1 MIIVKTI
8 IVNLLKKE
16 WLSLFNSKYST
27 FNQYKEIINKC
38 LLDID
43 EDNFIEEIRIY
54 SSIIKILISNYDRTH
69 LFFISCGVNSQNI
82 DIIEIY

>member
-16 WLSLFNSKYST
+16 WLLSFSKYST

-38 LLDID
+38 LLSID

-54 SSIIKILISNYDRTH
+54 SSIIKILVSNYDRTH
-69 LFFISCGVNSQNI
+69 LFFISCGVDNQNI
-82 DIIEIY
+82 DIVEIY

>member
-16 WLSLFNSKYST
+16 WLLSFSKYST

-38 LLDID
+38 LLSID
-43 EDNFIEEIRIY
+43 DDNFIEEIRIY
-54 SSIIKILISNYDRTH
+54 SSIIKILVSNYNRTH
-69 LFFISCGVNSQNI
+69 LFFISCGVNNQNI

>member
-16 WLSLFNSKYST
+16 WLLSFSKYST

-43 EDNFIEEIRIY
+43 DDNFIEEIRIY
-54 SSIIKILISNYDRTH
+54 SSIIKILVSNYDRTH

>member
-16 WLSLFNSKYST
+16 WLSSFSKYST

-43 EDNFIEEIRIY
+43 DDNFIEEIRIY
-54 SSIIKILISNYDRTH
+54 SSIIKILVSNYDRTH
-69 LFFISCGVNSQNI
+69 LFFIFCGVNNQNI

>member
-16 WLSLFNSKYST
+16 WLLSFSKYST

-38 LLDID
+38 LLSIND
-43 EDNFIEEIRIY
+43 DNFIEEIRIY
-54 SSIIKILISNYDRTH
+54 SSIIKILVSNYDRTH
-69 LFFISCGVNSQNI
+69 LFFISCGVNNQNI

>member
-8 IVNLLKKE
+8 IVNLLKRE
-16 WLSLFNSKYST
+16 WLSSFSKYST

-43 EDNFIEEIRIY
+43 DDNFIEEIRIY
-54 SSIIKILISNYDRTH
+54 SSIIKILVSNYDRTH
-69 LFFISCGVNSQNI
+69 LFFISCGVDSQNI

>member
-16 WLSLFNSKYST
+16 WLLSFSKYST

-54 SSIIKILISNYDRTH
+54 SSIIKILVSNYDRTH
-69 LFFISCGVNSQNI
+69 LFFISCGVDNQNI
-82 DIIEIY
+82 DIVEIY

>member
-16 WLSLFNSKYST
+16 WLLSFSKYST
-27 FNQYKEIINKC
+27 FNQYREIINKC
-38 LLDID
+38 LLSID
-43 EDNFIEEIRIY
+43 DDNFIEEIRIY
-54 SSIIKILISNYDRTH
+54 SSIIKILVSNYDRTH
-69 LFFISCGVNSQNI
+69 LFFISCGVNNQNI

>member
-16 WLSLFNSKYST
+16 WLLSFSKYST

-38 LLDID
+38 LLSID
-43 EDNFIEEIRIY
+43 DDNFIEEIRIY
-54 SSIIKILISNYDRTH
+54 SSIIKILVSNYDRTH
-69 LFFISCGVNSQNI
+69 LFFISCGVDSQNI

>member
-16 WLSLFNSKYST
+16 WLSSFSKYST

-38 LLDID
+38 LLSID
-43 EDNFIEEIRIY
+43 DDNFIEEIRIY
-54 SSIIKILISNYDRTH
+54 SSIIKILVSNYDRTH
-69 LFFISCGVNSQNI
+69 LFFISCGVNNQNI

>member
-8 IVNLLKKE
+8 VVNLLKKE
-16 WLSLFNSKYST
+16 WLLSFSKYST

-38 LLDID
+38 LLNID
-43 EDNFIEEIRIY
+43 DDNFIEEIRIY
-54 SSIIKILISNYDRTH
+54 SSIVKILVSNYDRTH
-69 LFFISCGVNSQNI
+69 LFFISCGVNNQNI

>member
-1 MIIVKTI
+1 MIVVKTI

-16 WLSLFNSKYST
+16 WLSSFSKYST

-43 EDNFIEEIRIY
+43 DDNFIEEIRIY
-54 SSIIKILISNYDRTH
+54 SSIIKILVSNYDRTH
-69 LFFISCGVNSQNI
+69 LFFISCGVDNQNI

>member
-16 WLSLFNSKYST
+16 WLSSFSKYST

-54 SSIIKILISNYDRTH
+54 SSIIKILASNYDRTH
-69 LFFISCGVNSQNI
+69 LFFISCGVDNQNI

>member
-16 WLSLFNSKYST
+16 WLSSFSKYST

-54 SSIIKILISNYDRTH
+54 SSIIKILVSNYDRTH
-69 LFFISCGVNSQNI
+69 LFFISCGVNNQNI
-82 DIIEIY
+82 DIIEIYW